1 MTIRQRGSQ
10 ISKVMRHVFGVSELR
25 PGQQAVID
33 AVLAKRHTLAIMPT
47 GAGKSLCYQV
57 PALLMPGMTVIV
69 SPLIALM
76 RDQFD
81 KLSGLGLAA
90 VQVNSAIPAADIQR
104 ARGKIG
110 RRAVEFVFTT
120 PEQLAASDLRAW
132 LGRDAVDL
140 LVIDEA
146 HCISQW
152 GHDFRP
158 AYLDAL
164 SRLHAFGSP
173 TILALT
179 ATATPDVVVDIER
192 QLGVG
197 PLWVINT
204 GTHRPNLS
212 YQVRPVASDADKQ
225 RQLIDLVRDA
235 AGSAIV
241 YAATVRHVD
250 ALQTLCRVEGI
261 PATSYHGRQRAQDRA
276 AAQDAFM
283 TGAVPVIIATNAF
296 GMGIDK
302 PDIRTV
308 IHYDLPASLDIYYQ
322 ESGRAGRD
330 GEPADCVL
338 LFQRRDRGLQRFFM
352 AGRYPT
358 HDDFIALR
366 DGLCTA
372 SDSQAMTADDI
383 RRTVPSIASGKLRVM
398 LAALK
403 HDGLVRECR
412 GSTYERRPQL
422 WTAPLEPLVA
432 AYEERRQR
440 DQRKLEQ
447 IVVYAQTALCRTHA
461 LLEALGETVEWSH
474 CGTCDNCS
482 GLSIRSEAVAV
493 GAA

>member
-1 MTIRQRGSQ
+1 
-10 ISKVMRHVFGVSELR
+10 MRDVFGVSELR
-25 PGQQAVID
+25 PGQRAVID
-33 AVLAKRHTLAIMPT
+33 AVLARQHTLAIMPT

-57 PALLMPGMTVIV
+57 PAMLMPGMTVVV

-81 KLSGLGLAA
+81 KLTRLGLEA

-120 PEQLAASDLRAW
+120 PEQLARGDLRTL

-140 LVIDEA
+140 IVIDEA

-164 SRLHAFGSP
+164 SRLNAFGSP

-179 ATATPDVVVDIER
+179 ATATADVVVDIER

-197 PLWVINT
+197 PLCVIDT
-204 GTHRPNLS
+204 GLHRPNLS

-225 RQLIDLVRDA
+225 RQLIGLVRETT
-235 AGSAIV
+235 GSTIV

-250 ALQTLCRVEGI
+250 ALQTLFKGEGI
-261 PATSYHGRQRAQDRA
+261 PATSYHGRQRARDRA

-283 TGAVPVIIATNAF
+283 TAAVPVIIATNAF

-330 GEPADCVL
+330 GEPSTCIL
-338 LFQRRDRGLQRFFM
+338 LFQRRDRALQRFFM

-358 HDDFIALR
+358 LDDFMALL
-366 DGLCTA
+366 DGLRTVP
-372 SDSQAMTADDI
+372 SGHPMTVDDI
-383 RRTVPSIASGKLRVM
+383 RRAVPSVASSKIRVM

-403 HDGLVRECR
+403 RDGVVRECR
-412 GSTYERRPQL
+412 GSKYETRPRL
-422 WTAPLEPLVA
+422 LNAPVEPLVA

-447 IVVYAQTALCRTHA
+447 MVVYAQTALCRTRV

-482 GLSIRSEAVAV
+482 GLAIRSEAVAV
-493 GAA
+493 GAE